1 MKEVLD
7 SLRRENSKAV
17 EEANELALAVEEI
30 LRAQERVEAGLRE
43 LAAEALV
50 ILALADEATA
60 PRVKHFAGY
69 AAQLSEAQGVH
80 VGAFRELKRG
90 LDGWRVGGDR
100 P

>member
-17 EEANELALAVEEI
+17 EEANELALAIEEI

-43 LAAEALV
+43 LAAEAIV
-50 ILALADEATA
+50 ILVLADEATA

-69 AAQLSEAQGVH
+69 AAQLSEAHAVH

-90 LDGWRVGGDR
+90 LDGWKTDVKQ